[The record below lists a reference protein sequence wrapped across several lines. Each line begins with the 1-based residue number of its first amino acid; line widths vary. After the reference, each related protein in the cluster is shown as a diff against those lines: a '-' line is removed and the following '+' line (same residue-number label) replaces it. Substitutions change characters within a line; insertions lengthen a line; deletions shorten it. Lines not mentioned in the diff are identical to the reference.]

1 MVPENREFDFGQT
14 DNCKSKSGEPEN
26 HDIIDFDQSDNR
38 ESKSGG
44 SGNRDIQLRRPG

>member
-14 DNCKSKSGEPEN
+14 ENCKSKSGEPEN
-26 HDIIDFDQSDNR
+26 HDIDFDQSDNR

-44 SGNRDIQLRRPG
+44 SGNRDTQLRRPG